1 MRANIINAAARGD
14 TCMRAC
20 AYTGGTK
27 QSHAEVCTVAD
38 KHCNP
43 VTLRLRGLSAT
54 VGTVGA
60 RNERRQNER
69 NTGLYVRT
77 RMRYIWRSAY
87 GGYDA
92 HTYGTYA
99 TGGGG
104 IRIDR
109 HVILFLSNV
118 GQFTGEQRTRTE
130 VRELVNSENLR
141 ECEVLQVECRSC
153 F

>member
-1 MRANIINAAARGD
+1 M
-14 TCMRAC
+14 CVHAC
-20 AYTGGTK
+20 VIY
-27 QSHAEVCTVAD
+27 
-38 KHCNP
+38 
-43 VTLRLRGLSAT
+43 
-54 VGTVGA
+54 GA
-60 RNERRQNER
+60 
-69 NTGLYVRT
+69 VRT
-77 RMRYIWRSAY
+77 ADMMHTRMERMRR
-87 GGYDA
+87 
-92 HTYGTYA
+92 
-99 TGGGG
+99 GGG

>member
-1 MRANIINAAARGD
+1 M
-14 TCMRAC
+14 
-20 AYTGGTK
+20 
-27 QSHAEVCTVAD
+27 
-38 KHCNP
+38 
-43 VTLRLRGLSAT
+43 
-54 VGTVGA
+54 
-60 RNERRQNER
+60 
-69 NTGLYVRT
+69 RT

-99 TGGGG
+99 TGGG